1 MTGNEPALIHG
12 LAAITTRAFQGEDLT
27 ALWQSLAD
35 RVTADA
41 TDAAALFD
49 LSIICQLG
57 GDRDRGLAFQR
68 EALTHQR
75 VYRLISASG
84 GERLR
89 VLALMGPGDFMANT
103 PLEFLIQDSDVALDL
118 LYVVPGL
125 PFPAKIPEH
134 DLAFMAIGEADATR
148 GLLGVLEPLV
158 RAWPR
163 PILNRPECVLRLS
176 RLGTWTVLDGAPGI
190 AMPKTV
196 RVDRAAFAQ
205 IGAGAAPLDRTL
217 PGDQFPIIAR
227 PIGSHAGRGLA
238 KLDSASAIAPYLAE
252 QPGDAFTVSRFVDY
266 RSPDGLFRKYRVAMI
281 GGRPFASHMAISTEW
296 MVHYLNAGMTESAE
310 KRAEEARFMADFDT
324 DFGHRHAAAFH
335 EFAERAALDYFA
347 IDCGETPDGKL
358 LVFEADTAMIV
369 HSMDPPDMFPYK
381 PPQMRKLFAA
391 FLEMLAGAVRPA
403 T

>member
-1 MTGNEPALIHG
+1 MTAGPALIQG

-27 ALWQSLAD
+27 GLWQILAD
-35 RVTADA
+35 RVTADPG
-41 TDAAALFD
+41 DGAALFD

-57 GDRDRGLAFQR
+57 GDRERGLAFQR

-75 VYRLISASG
+75 VYRLISAMG

-103 PLEFLIQDSDVALDL
+103 PIEFLVQESDVALDL

-125 PFPAKIPEH
+125 PFPAEIPEH
-134 DLAFMAIGEADATR
+134 DVAFMAIGESDTTR
-148 GLLGVLEPLV
+148 ALLGVLEPLA

-163 PILNRPECVLRLS
+163 PMLNRPECVLRLS
-176 RLGTWTVLDGAPGI
+176 RLGTWTLVEGAPGI
-190 AMPKTV
+190 MMPKTV
-196 RVDRAAFAQ
+196 QVDRAALSA
-205 IGAGAAPLDRTL
+205 IGAGTATLDRVL
-217 PGDQFPIIAR
+217 PGEQFPIIVR
-227 PIGSHAGRGLA
+227 PVGSHAGQGLS
-238 KLDSASAIAPYLAE
+238 KLDSAPAIVAYLVE
-252 QPGDAFTVSRFVDY
+252 RPEEAFTLSRFINY
-266 RSPDGLFRKYRVAMI
+266 RSADGLFRKYRVAMI

-324 DFGHRHAAAFH
+324 DFGRRHATAFRIL
-335 EFAERAALDYFA
+335 AERAELEYFA
-347 IDCGETPDGKL
+347 VDCGETPDGKL
-358 LVFEADTAMIV
+358 LIFEADTAMIV

-391 FLEMLAGAVRPA
+391 FLEMLARAARPS
-403 T
+403 